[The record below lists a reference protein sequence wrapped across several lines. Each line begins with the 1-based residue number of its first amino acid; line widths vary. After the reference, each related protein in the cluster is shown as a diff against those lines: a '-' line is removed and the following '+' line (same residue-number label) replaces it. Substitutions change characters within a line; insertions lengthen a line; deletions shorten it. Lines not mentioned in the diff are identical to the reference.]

1 MKVTRCEIPDVLLL
15 EPRVF
20 PDPRGWFFESFNER
34 TLRDVAG
41 VETHF
46 VQDNVSRSTKGVL
59 RGLHFQNPSPQVKL
73 VSCLVGEI
81 WDVVV
86 DVRKGSPSFGT
97 WKAFPLSAE
106 NHHQLYVPVGMA
118 HGFAVTSD
126 IAVVTYKVSDFWA
139 QGTEGGVAWDD
150 PDLAIPW
157 PVKDPEISPKD
168 TKHPRLRDLPTEKL
182 FQYKV

>member
-1 MKVTRCEIPDVLLL
+1 MKVTRCEIPGVLLL

-34 TLRDVAG
+34 TLRDLAG
-41 VETHF
+41 VDTHF
-46 VQDNVSRSTKGVL
+46 VQDNVSRSTRGVL

-73 VSCLVGEI
+73 VSCLEGEI

-86 DVRKGSPSFGT
+86 DIRKGSPAFGT

-118 HGFAVTSD
+118 HGFAVTSETA
-126 IAVVTYKVSDFWA
+126 IVTYKVSDFWA

-150 PDLAIPW
+150 PDLGIPW
-157 PVKDPEISPKD
+157 PVTNPEISPKD
-168 TKHPRLRDLPTEKL
+168 QKHPRLRDLPENKL
-182 FQYKV
+182 FRFEG

>member
-1 MKVTRCEIPDVLLL
+1 MKVTHCEIPGVLLL

-20 PDPRGWFFESFNER
+20 PDARGWFFESFNER
-34 TLRDVAG
+34 ALAEHG
-41 VETHF
+41 VHTRF

-73 VSCLVGEI
+73 VSCLEGAI

-86 DVRKGSPSFGT
+86 DVRKGSPSFGK
-97 WKAFPLSAE
+97 WVAFPLTAE

-126 IAVVTYKVSDFWA
+126 VAIVTYKVSDFWA
-139 QGTEGGVAWDD
+139 PGTEGGVAWND

-157 PVKDPEISPKD
+157 PVSEPEISPKD
-168 TKHPRLRDLPTEKL
+168 LKHPRLRDLPAEKL
-182 FQYKV
+182 FAFTG